1 MATPGTSQPFRLPI
15 DPAIRPGLAGET
27 QLTVAAEHLA
37 PHTPKF
43 STPAMVMLMEQAS
56 YRAVLRLLHPNQ
68 TVVGYEVN
76 VKHLAPADAGAL
88 VTARSILTDVSGN
101 KLRFEVEAYCGD
113 LLLGTA
119 EHRMAIV
126 TRERAGG

>member
-1 MATPGTSQPFRLPI
+1 MAASGEPTQARLPI

-27 QLTVAAEHLA
+27 HLTVGAEHLA

-56 YRAVLRLLHPNQ
+56 YHAVLDLLHSRQ

-76 VKHLAPADAGAL
+76 VKHLAPADVGST
-88 VTARSILTDVSGN
+88 VRARSVLTDVSGN
-101 KLRFEVEAYCGD
+101 KLRFEVAVRLGD

-119 EHRMAIV
+119 EHKMAIV
-126 TRERAGG
+126 TQSLTDS

>member
-1 MATPGTSQPFRLPI
+1 MATPGTSQPSRLPI
-15 DPAIRPGLAGET
+15 DPAIRPGLADET

-56 YRAVLRLLHPNQ
+56 YHAVLSLLHLNQ

-76 VKHLAPADAGAL
+76 VKHLAPADAGSV
-88 VTARSILTDVSGN
+88 VTARSVLTDVSGN
-101 KLRFEVEAYCGD
+101 KLRFAVDVRLGN

-119 EHRMAIV
+119 EHKMAIV
-126 TRERAGG
+126 TQTPTGD

>member
-1 MATPGTSQPFRLPI
+1 M
-15 DPAIRPGLAGET
+15 
-27 QLTVAAEHLA
+27 TVAAEHLA

-56 YRAVLRLLHPNQ
+56 YQAVLRLLHPIQ

-88 VTARSILTDVSGN
+88 VTARSVLTDVSGN
-101 KLRFEVEAYCGD
+101 KLRFEVEVHHGD

-119 EHRMAIV
+119 EHKMAIL
-126 TRERAGG
+126 TQSPIGS

>member
-1 MATPGTSQPFRLPI
+1 MVTPGVPQPSRLPI

-27 QLTVAAEHLA
+27 HLTVAAEHLA

-56 YRAVLRLLHPNQ
+56 YRAVSPLLHPDQ

-76 VKHLAPADAGAL
+76 VKHLAPADVGSI

-101 KLRFEVEAYCGD
+101 KLRFEVEARHGD
-113 LLLGTA
+113 LLLGMA

-126 TRERAGG
+126 TQERALG

>member
-1 MATPGTSQPFRLPI
+1 
-15 DPAIRPGLAGET
+15 
-27 QLTVAAEHLA
+27 
-37 PHTPKF
+37 
-43 STPAMVMLMEQAS
+43 MVMLMEQAS
-56 YRAVLRLLHPNQ
+56 YQAVLRLLHPNQ

-101 KLRFEVEAYCGD
+101 KLRFEVEAYRGD